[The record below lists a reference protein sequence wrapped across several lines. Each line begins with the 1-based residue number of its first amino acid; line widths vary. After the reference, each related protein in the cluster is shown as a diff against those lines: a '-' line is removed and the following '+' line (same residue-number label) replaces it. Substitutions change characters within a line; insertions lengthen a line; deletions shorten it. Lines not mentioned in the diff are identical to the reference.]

1 MAQLPEGLQEIV
13 ENFSYC
19 EGQEKLEYLLQLS
32 ESLAPLPEWLVGQR
46 DSMDEVNECMTPVW
60 VFAEKQD
67 GHYHYHFDVPPES
80 PTVRGFAAAM
90 QQGLKGATAEQ
101 IQNIPNDFYLE
112 TGLQKV
118 LSGQRLFGFGA
129 ILAHVKALAK

>member
-1 MAQLPEGLQEIV
+1 MSELPERLQEII

-32 ESLAPLPEWLVGQR
+32 ESLEPLPEWLEDER
-46 DSMDEVNECMTPVW
+46 DSMDEVNECMTPVF
-60 VFAEKQD
+60 VFAEKND
-67 GHYHYHFDVPPES
+67 GHYQYHFDVPPES

-90 QQGLKGATAEQ
+90 QQGLNGATAEQ
-101 IQNIPNDFYLE
+101 IQNIPDDFYLD
-112 TGLQKV
+112 TGLQRV

-129 ILAHVKALAK
+129 ILAHVKALAG